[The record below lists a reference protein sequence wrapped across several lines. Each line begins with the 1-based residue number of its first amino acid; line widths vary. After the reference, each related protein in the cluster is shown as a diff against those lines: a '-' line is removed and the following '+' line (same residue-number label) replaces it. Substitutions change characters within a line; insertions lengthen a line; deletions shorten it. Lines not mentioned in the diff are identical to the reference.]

1 MHGRPHSHIFCR
13 LVWNKEL
20 YNISRRQLGIHFFL
34 FFEGCCIIFYFA
46 LKGPVVCQ
54 KARYT
59 TSMQP
64 LSSFIPFKTSQHEKL
79 PWTNQRGRLEKPHH
93 QSKLHREATEHVFW
107 MKSLPKAMMQSLDN
121 SIQSKECLLD
131 RKFFGGKD
139 ETLKQQN

>member
-1 MHGRPHSHIFCR
+1 MVDHTATFFADLCEIKSCITF
-13 LVWNKEL
+13 
-20 YNISRRQLGIHFFL
+20 LGDSWEFIFFL

-59 TSMQP
+59 NSMQP